1 MEIEQAILDLMRRK
15 DYVPLR
21 VDELYKAIGG
31 SGKVFSRLKKMLPRM
46 VRDGKIAQVKRDR
59 YCLPSDANLLS
70 GKIIFRSGGSAKLL
84 PDVPADGS
92 EPHAPVHIRAEDT
105 GVALPG
111 DRVVVRIEKKRRKG
125 GFREAYAADDNFEF
139 GAVVKILERA
149 FTTTT
154 GTLHCSRYAWMVT
167 PDDPKIGMEILVQD
181 PARSPLFPQ
190 PKDGEKVI
198 VRLNEWTRRNENPTG
213 EIEKV
218 LGVSHTPLAEYRA
231 ILYRY
236 NLSPK
241 FPDAVCKEV
250 ADVPE
255 KPNPREMKGRKDIR
269 NVFTITIDPDDA
281 KDFDDAL
288 SIEFLSG
295 GKRRVGI
302 HIADVSHYV
311 RPGTALDAE
320 ARARGNSTYLV
331 GTVIPMLPHALSSG
345 LCSLIENEARLTKS
359 VFVTFSEQNE
369 VVATE
374 FANTVIASRKRLTYG
389 QALALMREDDNATLR
404 AIPPVPEHQSGH
416 PGRALAD
423 LNDAELNELR
433 GNVRALAAIAKD
445 LRAGR
450 MKAGALDL
458 EMPEVKIYVDADG
471 YADRIVQTEHDES
484 HQLVEEFMLLANET
498 VAREFSWAKLPYISR
513 VHDAPEPEKL
523 SDLREE
529 LLDSGIK
536 VGDLTKRTE
545 VIRLLKILNERE
557 DSYPLRIRFLRSLKQ
572 ACYRPKADGH
582 YGLAKTYYAHFTSP
596 IRRYADLTVHR
607 VFDFYLQRNRLP
619 SAPGKKL
626 PAISLSELTGISEH
640 ISETER
646 SSMEAERE
654 STKIKL
660 LEFFEREEQRPKKN
674 VFEAV
679 ITDIRSR
686 GLFVEL
692 KVSQAFGLVP
702 LSSMTDDFYQ
712 LTGDGT
718 AIIGRRSRR
727 IFKLGQTV
735 SVEIARVDRFRR
747 MMDFRLVPDDERRVP
762 AKKSANSLPRFRVEP
777 SHGGKRKSAKK
788 RKASI

>member
-1 MEIEQAILDLMRRK
+1 MEIEDKILELMQRK

-31 SGKVFSRLKKMLPRM
+31 SGKVFSRLKKILPRM

-59 YCLPSDANLLS
+59 YCLPSDANLIS
-70 GKIIFRSGGSAKLL
+70 GRIHFRFGGSAKLI
-84 PDVPADGS
+84 PDTPADGS
-92 EPHAPVHIRAEDT
+92 EPHPPVHIRAEDT

-111 DRVVVRIEKKRRKG
+111 DHVVVRIEKKRRKG
-125 GFREAYAADDNFEF
+125 GFRESYAADDNFEF

-154 GTLHCSRYAWMVT
+154 GTLHCTRYAWMVT

-198 VRLNEWTRRNENPTG
+198 VRLNEWKRRNENPTG

-241 FPDAVCKEV
+241 FPEPVNRELSGLAETLSPK
-250 ADVPE
+250 
-255 KPNPREMKGRKDIR
+255 EMKGRKDIR
-269 NVFTITIDPDDA
+269 DIFTITIDPDDA

-288 SIEFLSG
+288 SLEFLDG

-345 LCSLIENEARLTKS
+345 LCSLVENENRLTKS
-359 VFVTFSEQNE
+359 VFITFSASNE
-369 VVATE
+369 ILSAE

-389 QALALMREDDNATLR
+389 QAMALMREDANAAIR
-404 AIPPVPEHQSGH
+404 AIPPVPVHQSGH

-423 LNDAELNELR
+423 LSDAELDELR
-433 GNVRALAAIAKD
+433 THVRALDQIAQH

-450 MKAGALDL
+450 MQAGALDL
-458 EMPEVKIYVDADG
+458 DMPEVKIYVDADG
-471 YADRIVQTEHDES
+471 YADRIAQTFHDES

-513 VHDAPEPEKL
+513 VHDQPEPEKL

-529 LLDSGIK
+529 LLDAGIK
-536 VGDLTKRTE
+536 VGDLTKRSE
-545 VIRLLKILNERE
+545 VVRLLKVLNTRE
-557 DSYPLRIRFLRSLKQ
+557 DAYPLRIRFLRSLKQ
-572 ACYRPKADGH
+572 ACYRAKADGH

-607 VFDFYLQRNRLP
+607 IFDFYLQRNRLP
-619 SAPGKKL
+619 TASAKKL
-626 PAISLSELTGISEH
+626 AALSVSELTATADH
-640 ISETER
+640 ISDTER

-660 LEFFEREEQRPKKN
+660 LEFFEREAERKKKN

-702 LSSMTDDFYQ
+702 LSSLTDDFYH
-712 LTGDGT
+712 LVGDGT
-718 AIIGRRSRR
+718 AVIGRRTKRV
-727 IFKLGQTV
+727 FKLGQTV
-735 SVEIARVDRFRR
+735 SVEVARVDRFRR
-747 MMDFRLVPDDERRVP
+747 MMDFRMVVDIE
-762 AKKSANSLPRFRVEP
+762 KKGGKTKAPRFRV
-777 SHGGKRKSAKK
+777 GRRG
-788 RKASI
+788 

>member
-1 MEIEQAILDLMRRK
+1 MEIEDKILELMQRK

-31 SGKVFSRLKKMLPRM
+31 SGKIFSRLKKLLPRM

-59 YCLPSDANLLS
+59 YCLPSDANLIS
-70 GKIIFRSGGSAKLL
+70 GRIHFRFGGSAKLI
-84 PDVPADGS
+84 PDTPADGS
-92 EPHAPVHIRAEDT
+92 EPHPPVHIRAEDT

-111 DRVVVRIEKKRRKG
+111 DHVVVRIEKKRRKG
-125 GFREAYAADDNFEF
+125 GFRESYAADDNFEF

-154 GTLHCSRYAWMVT
+154 GTLHCTRYAWMVT

-198 VRLNEWTRRNENPTG
+198 VRLNEWKRRNENPTG

-241 FPDAVCKEV
+241 FPEAVNRELSGLAETLSPK
-250 ADVPE
+250 
-255 KPNPREMKGRKDIR
+255 EMKGRKDIR
-269 NVFTITIDPDDA
+269 DIFTITIDPDDA

-288 SIEFLSG
+288 SLEFLDG
-295 GKRRVGI
+295 GKCRVGI

-345 LCSLIENEARLTKS
+345 LCSLVENENRLTKS
-359 VFVTFSEQNE
+359 VFVTFSASNE
-369 VVATE
+369 VLSAE
-374 FANTVIASRKRLTYG
+374 YANTVIASRKRLTYG
-389 QALALMREDDNATLR
+389 QAMALMREDDNAAIR
-404 AIPPVPEHQSGH
+404 AIPPVPAHQSGH

-423 LNDAELNELR
+423 LSDTELDELR
-433 GNVRALAAIAKD
+433 THVRALDRIAQH

-450 MKAGALDL
+450 MQAGALDL
-458 EMPEVKIYVDADG
+458 DMPEVKIYVDADG
-471 YADRIVQTEHDES
+471 YADRIAQASHDES

-513 VHDAPEPEKL
+513 VHDQPEPEKL

-529 LLDSGIK
+529 LLDAGIK
-536 VGDLTKRTE
+536 VGDLTKRSE
-545 VIRLLKILNERE
+545 VVRLLKVLNTRE
-557 DSYPLRIRFLRSLKQ
+557 DAYPLRIRFLRSLKQ
-572 ACYRPKADGH
+572 ACYRAKADGH

-607 VFDFYLQRNRLP
+607 IFDFYLQRNRLP
-619 SAPGKKL
+619 TAPAKKL
-626 PAISLSELTGISEH
+626 AALSVSELTATADH
-640 ISETER
+640 ISDTER

-660 LEFFEREEQRPKKN
+660 LEFFEREAERKKKN

-692 KVSQAFGLVP
+692 KISQAFGLVP
-702 LSSMTDDFYQ
+702 LSSLTDDFYH
-712 LTGDGT
+712 LVSDGT
-718 AIIGRRSRR
+718 AVIGRRTKRM
-727 IFKLGQTV
+727 FKLGQTV

-747 MMDFRLVPDDERRVP
+747 MMDFRMVVDTE
-762 AKKSANSLPRFRVEP
+762 KKGGNSKAPRFRVA
-777 SHGGKRKSAKK
+777 KRG
-788 RKASI
+788 

>member
-1 MEIEQAILDLMRRK
+1 MEIEDKILELMQRK

-31 SGKVFSRLKKMLPRM
+31 SGKIFSRLKKLLPRM

-59 YCLPSDANLLS
+59 YCLPSDANLIS
-70 GKIIFRSGGSAKLL
+70 GRIHFRFGGSAKLI
-84 PDVPADGS
+84 PDTPADGS
-92 EPHAPVHIRAEDT
+92 EPHPPVHIRAEDT

-111 DRVVVRIEKKRRKG
+111 DHVVVRIEKKRRKG
-125 GFREAYAADDNFEF
+125 GFRESYAADDNFEF

-154 GTLHCSRYAWMVT
+154 GTLHCTRYAWMVT

-198 VRLNEWTRRNENPTG
+198 VRLNEWKRRNENPTG

-241 FPDAVCKEV
+241 FPEAVNRELSGLAETLSPK
-250 ADVPE
+250 
-255 KPNPREMKGRKDIR
+255 EMKGRKDIR
-269 NVFTITIDPDDA
+269 DIFTITIDPDDA

-288 SIEFLSG
+288 SLEFLDG
-295 GKRRVGI
+295 GKCRVGI

-345 LCSLIENEARLTKS
+345 LCSLVENENRLTKS
-359 VFVTFSEQNE
+359 VFVTFSASNE
-369 VVATE
+369 VLSAE
-374 FANTVIASRKRLTYG
+374 YANTVIASRKRLTYG
-389 QALALMREDDNATLR
+389 QAMALMREDDNAAIR
-404 AIPPVPEHQSGH
+404 AIPPVPAHQSGH

-423 LNDAELNELR
+423 LSDTELDELR
-433 GNVRALAAIAKD
+433 THVRALDRIAQH

-450 MKAGALDL
+450 MQAGALDL
-458 EMPEVKIYVDADG
+458 DMPEVKIYVDADG
-471 YADRIVQTEHDES
+471 YADRIAQTFHDES

-513 VHDAPEPEKL
+513 VHDQPEPEKL

-529 LLDSGIK
+529 LLDAGIK
-536 VGDLTKRTE
+536 VGDLTKRSE
-545 VIRLLKILNERE
+545 VVRLLKVLNTRE
-557 DSYPLRIRFLRSLKQ
+557 DAYPLRIRFLRSLKQ
-572 ACYRPKADGH
+572 ACYRAKADGH

-607 VFDFYLQRNRLP
+607 IFDFYLQRNRLP
-619 SAPGKKL
+619 TAPAKKL
-626 PAISLSELTGISEH
+626 AALSVSELTATADH
-640 ISETER
+640 ISDTER

-660 LEFFEREEQRPKKN
+660 LEFFEREAERKKKN

-692 KVSQAFGLVP
+692 KISQAFGLVP
-702 LSSMTDDFYQ
+702 LSSLTDDFYH
-712 LTGDGT
+712 LVSDGT
-718 AIIGRRSRR
+718 AVIGRRTKRM
-727 IFKLGQTV
+727 FKLGQTV

-747 MMDFRLVPDDERRVP
+747 MMDFRMVVDTE
-762 AKKSANSLPRFRVEP
+762 KKGGNSKAPRFRV
-777 SHGGKRKSAKK
+777 SRRG
-788 RKASI
+788 

>member
-1 MEIEQAILDLMRRK
+1 MEIEDKILELMQRK

-31 SGKVFSRLKKMLPRM
+31 SGKVFSRLKKLLPRM

-59 YCLPSDANLLS
+59 YCLPSDANLIS
-70 GKIIFRSGGSAKLL
+70 GRIHFRFGGSAKLI
-84 PDVPADGS
+84 PDTPADGS
-92 EPHAPVHIRAEDT
+92 EPHPPVHIRAEDT

-111 DRVVVRIEKKRRKG
+111 DHVVVRIEKKRRKG
-125 GFREAYAADDNFEF
+125 GFRESYAADDNFEF

-154 GTLHCSRYAWMVT
+154 GTLHCTRYAWMVT

-198 VRLNEWTRRNENPTG
+198 VRLNEWKRRNENPTG

-241 FPDAVCKEV
+241 FPEAVNRELSGLAETLSPK
-250 ADVPE
+250 
-255 KPNPREMKGRKDIR
+255 EMKGRKDIR
-269 NVFTITIDPDDA
+269 DIFTITIDPDDA

-288 SIEFLSG
+288 SLEFLDG
-295 GKRRVGI
+295 GKCRVGI

-345 LCSLIENEARLTKS
+345 LCSLVENENRLTKS
-359 VFVTFSEQNE
+359 VFVTFSAANE
-369 VVATE
+369 ILSAE
-374 FANTVIASRKRLTYG
+374 YANTVIASRKRLTYG
-389 QALALMREDDNATLR
+389 QAMALMREDDNAAIR
-404 AIPPVPEHQSGH
+404 AIPPVPAHQSGH

-423 LNDAELNELR
+423 LSDTELDELR
-433 GNVRALAAIAKD
+433 THVRALDRIAQH

-450 MKAGALDL
+450 MQAGALDL
-458 EMPEVKIYVDADG
+458 DMPEVKIYVDADG
-471 YADRIVQTEHDES
+471 YADRIAQTFHDES

-513 VHDAPEPEKL
+513 VHDQPEPEKL

-529 LLDSGIK
+529 LLDAGIK
-536 VGDLTKRTE
+536 VGDLTKRSE
-545 VIRLLKILNERE
+545 VVRLLKVLNTRE
-557 DSYPLRIRFLRSLKQ
+557 DAYPLRIRFLRSLKQ
-572 ACYRPKADGH
+572 ACYRAKADGH

-607 VFDFYLQRNRLP
+607 IFDFYLQRNRLP
-619 SAPGKKL
+619 TAPAKKL
-626 PAISLSELTGISEH
+626 AALSVSELTATADH
-640 ISETER
+640 ISDTER

-660 LEFFEREEQRPKKN
+660 LEFFEREAERKKKN

-692 KVSQAFGLVP
+692 KISQAFGLVP
-702 LSSMTDDFYQ
+702 LSSLTDDFYH
-712 LTGDGT
+712 LVSDGT
-718 AIIGRRSRR
+718 AVIGRRTKRM
-727 IFKLGQTV
+727 FKLGQTV

-747 MMDFRLVPDDERRVP
+747 MMDFRMVVDTE
-762 AKKSANSLPRFRVEP
+762 KKGGNSKAPRFRV
-777 SHGGKRKSAKK
+777 SRRG
-788 RKASI
+788 

>member
-1 MEIEQAILDLMRRK
+1 MEIEDKILELMQRK

-31 SGKVFSRLKKMLPRM
+31 SGKVFSRLKKLLPRM

-59 YCLPSDANLLS
+59 YCLPSDANLIS
-70 GKIIFRSGGSAKLL
+70 GRIHFRFGGSAKLI
-84 PDVPADGS
+84 PDTPADGS
-92 EPHAPVHIRAEDT
+92 EPHPPVHIRAEDT

-111 DRVVVRIEKKRRKG
+111 DHVVVRIEKKRRKG
-125 GFREAYAADDNFEF
+125 GFRESYAADDNFEF
-139 GAVVKILERA
+139 GTVVKILERA

-154 GTLHCSRYAWMVT
+154 GTLHCTRYAWMVT

-198 VRLNEWTRRNENPTG
+198 VRLNEWKRRNENPTG

-241 FPDAVCKEV
+241 FPEAVNRELSGLAETLSPK
-250 ADVPE
+250 
-255 KPNPREMKGRKDIR
+255 EMKGRKDIR
-269 NVFTITIDPDDA
+269 DIFTITIDPDDA

-288 SIEFLSG
+288 SLEFLDG
-295 GKRRVGI
+295 GKCRVGI

-345 LCSLIENEARLTKS
+345 LCSLVENENRLTKS
-359 VFVTFSEQNE
+359 VFVTFSAANE
-369 VVATE
+369 ILSAE
-374 FANTVIASRKRLTYG
+374 YANTVIASRKRLTYG
-389 QALALMREDDNATLR
+389 QAMALMREDDNAAIR
-404 AIPPVPEHQSGH
+404 AIPPVPAHQSGH

-423 LNDAELNELR
+423 LSDTELDELR
-433 GNVRALAAIAKD
+433 THVRALDRIAQH

-450 MKAGALDL
+450 MQAGALDL
-458 EMPEVKIYVDADG
+458 DMPEVKIYVDSDG
-471 YADRIVQTEHDES
+471 YADRIAQTFHDES

-513 VHDAPEPEKL
+513 VHDQPEPEKL

-529 LLDSGIK
+529 LLDAGIK
-536 VGDLTKRTE
+536 VGDLTKRSE
-545 VIRLLKILNERE
+545 VVRLLKVLNTRE
-557 DSYPLRIRFLRSLKQ
+557 DAYPLRIRFLRSLKQ
-572 ACYRPKADGH
+572 ACYRAKADGH

-619 SAPGKKL
+619 TAPAKKL
-626 PAISLSELTGISEH
+626 AALSVSELTATADH
-640 ISETER
+640 ISDTER

-660 LEFFEREEQRPKKN
+660 LEFFEREAERKKKN

-692 KVSQAFGLVP
+692 KISQAFGLVP
-702 LSSMTDDFYQ
+702 LSSLTDDFYH
-712 LTGDGT
+712 LVSDGT
-718 AIIGRRSRR
+718 AVIGRRTKRM
-727 IFKLGQTV
+727 FKLGQTV

-747 MMDFRLVPDDERRVP
+747 MMDFRMVVDTE
-762 AKKSANSLPRFRVEP
+762 KKGGNSKAPRFRV
-777 SHGGKRKSAKK
+777 SRRG
-788 RKASI
+788 

>member
-1 MEIEQAILDLMRRK
+1 MEIENEILELMQRK

-21 VDELYKAIGG
+21 LDELYKAIGG
-31 SGKVFSRLKKMLPRM
+31 SGKVFSRLKKILPRM

-59 YCLPSDANLLS
+59 YCLPSDANLIS
-70 GKIIFRSGGSAKLL
+70 GRIHFRFGGSAKLI
-84 PDVPADGS
+84 PDTPADGS
-92 EPHAPVHIRAEDT
+92 EPHPPVHIRAEDT

-111 DRVVVRIEKKRRKG
+111 DHVVVRIEKKRRKG
-125 GFREAYAADDNFEF
+125 GFRESYAADDNFEF
-139 GAVVKILERA
+139 GTVVKILERA

-154 GTLHCSRYAWMVT
+154 GTLHCTRYAWMVT

-198 VRLNEWTRRNENPTG
+198 VRLNEWKRRNENPTG

-241 FPDAVCKEV
+241 FPEPVNRELSGLAETLSPK
-250 ADVPE
+250 
-255 KPNPREMKGRKDIR
+255 EMKGRKDIR
-269 NVFTITIDPDDA
+269 DIFTITIDPDDA

-288 SIEFLSG
+288 SLEFLDG

-345 LCSLIENEARLTKS
+345 LCSLVENENRLTKS
-359 VFVTFSEQNE
+359 VFITFSAANE
-369 VVATE
+369 VLSAE

-389 QALALMREDDNATLR
+389 QAMALMREDDNAAIR
-404 AIPPVPEHQSGH
+404 AIPPVPAHQSGH

-423 LNDAELNELR
+423 LSDTELDELR
-433 GNVRALAAIAKD
+433 THVRALDQIAQH

-450 MKAGALDL
+450 MQAGALDL
-458 EMPEVKIYVDADG
+458 DMPEVKIYVDADG
-471 YADRIVQTEHDES
+471 YADRIAQTFHDES

-513 VHDAPEPEKL
+513 VHDQPEPEKL

-529 LLDSGIK
+529 LLDAGIK
-536 VGDLTKRTE
+536 VGDLTKRSE
-545 VIRLLKILNERE
+545 VVRLLKVLNTRE
-557 DSYPLRIRFLRSLKQ
+557 DAYPLRIRFLRSLKQ
-572 ACYRPKADGH
+572 ACYRAKADGH

-607 VFDFYLQRNRLP
+607 IFDFYLQRNRLP
-619 SAPGKKL
+619 TAPAKKL
-626 PAISLSELTGISEH
+626 AALSVSELTATADH
-640 ISETER
+640 ISDTER

-660 LEFFEREEQRPKKN
+660 LEFFEREAERKKKN

-692 KVSQAFGLVP
+692 KISQAFGLVP
-702 LSSMTDDFYQ
+702 LSSLTDDFYH
-712 LTGDGT
+712 LVGDGT
-718 AIIGRRSRR
+718 AVIGRRTKRV
-727 IFKLGQTV
+727 FKLGQTV
-735 SVEIARVDRFRR
+735 SVEVARVDRFRR
-747 MMDFRLVPDDERRVP
+747 MMDFRMVVDIEKKGGK
-762 AKKSANSLPRFRVEP
+762 AKAPRFRV
-777 SHGGKRKSAKK
+777 GRRG
-788 RKASI
+788 

>member
-1 MEIEQAILDLMRRK
+1 MEIENEILELMQRK

-21 VDELYKAIGG
+21 LDELYKAIGG
-31 SGKVFSRLKKMLPRM
+31 SGKVFSRLKKILPRM

-59 YCLPSDANLLS
+59 YCLPSDANLIS
-70 GKIIFRSGGSAKLL
+70 GRIHFRFGGSAKLI
-84 PDVPADGS
+84 PDTPADGS
-92 EPHAPVHIRAEDT
+92 EPHLPVHIRAEDT

-111 DRVVVRIEKKRRKG
+111 DHVVVRIEKKRRKG
-125 GFREAYAADDNFEF
+125 GFRESYAADDNFEF
-139 GAVVKILERA
+139 GVVVKILERA

-154 GTLHCSRYAWMVT
+154 GTLHCTRYAWMVT

-198 VRLNEWTRRNENPTG
+198 VRLNEWKRRNENPTG

-241 FPDAVCKEV
+241 FPESVNRELSGLAETLSPK
-250 ADVPE
+250 
-255 KPNPREMKGRKDIR
+255 EMKGRKDIR
-269 NVFTITIDPDDA
+269 DIFTITIDPDDA

-288 SIEFLSG
+288 SLEFLDG

-345 LCSLIENEARLTKS
+345 LCSLVENENRLTKS
-359 VFVTFSEQNE
+359 VFITFSASNE
-369 VVATE
+369 VLSAE

-389 QALALMREDDNATLR
+389 QAMALMREDDNAAIR
-404 AIPPVPEHQSGH
+404 AIPPVPAHQSGH

-423 LNDAELNELR
+423 LSDTELDELR
-433 GNVRALAAIAKD
+433 THVRALDQIAQH

-450 MKAGALDL
+450 MQAGALDL
-458 EMPEVKIYVDADG
+458 DMPEVKIYVDADG
-471 YADRIVQTEHDES
+471 YADRIAQTFHDES

-513 VHDAPEPEKL
+513 VHDQPEPEKL

-529 LLDSGIK
+529 LLDAGIK
-536 VGDLTKRTE
+536 VGDLTKRSE
-545 VIRLLKILNERE
+545 VVRLLKVLNTRE
-557 DSYPLRIRFLRSLKQ
+557 DAYPLRIRFLRSLKQ
-572 ACYRPKADGH
+572 ACYRAKADGH

-607 VFDFYLQRNRLP
+607 IFDFYLQRNRLP
-619 SAPGKKL
+619 TAPAKKL
-626 PAISLSELTGISEH
+626 AALSVSELTAMADH
-640 ISETER
+640 ISDTER

-660 LEFFEREEQRPKKN
+660 LEFFEREAERKKKN
-674 VFEAV
+674 VFEAI

-702 LSSMTDDFYQ
+702 LSSLTDDFYH
-712 LTGDGT
+712 LVGDGT
-718 AIIGRRSRR
+718 AVIGRRTKRM
-727 IFKLGQTV
+727 FKLGQTV
-735 SVEIARVDRFRR
+735 SVEVARVDRFRR
-747 MMDFRLVPDDERRVP
+747 MMDFRMVVDAD
-762 AKKSANSLPRFRVEP
+762 KKSDKAKTPRFRV
-777 SHGGKRKSAKK
+777 GR
-788 RKASI
+788 R

>member
-59 YCLPSDANLLS
+59 YCLPSDANLVS
-70 GKIIFRSGGSAKLL
+70 GKIVFRSGGSAKLL

-389 QALALMREDDNATLR
+389 QALALMREDDNAALR
-404 AIPPVPEHQSGH
+404 AIPPLPEHQSGH
-416 PGRALAD
+416 PGRAFSD
-423 LNDAELNELR
+423 LNDAELDELR
-433 GNVRALAAIAKD
+433 GNVRALAAIAKN
-445 LRAGR
+445 LRAER

-619 SAPGKKL
+619 SAPVKKL
-626 PAISLSELTGISEH
+626 SALSLSELTGVSEH

-692 KVSQAFGLVP
+692 KVSQAFGLVS

-727 IFKLGQTV
+727 VFKLGQTV

-762 AKKSANSLPRFRVEP
+762 AKKSANALPRFRVEP
-777 SHGGKRKSAKK
+777 SRGGKRKSAKK
-788 RKASI
+788 RRAPI

>member
-1 MEIEQAILDLMRRK
+1 MEIEDKILELMQRK

-31 SGKVFSRLKKMLPRM
+31 SGKVFSRLKKLLPRM

-59 YCLPSDANLLS
+59 YCLPSDANLIS
-70 GKIIFRSGGSAKLL
+70 GRIHFRFGGSAKLI
-84 PDVPADGS
+84 PDTPADGS
-92 EPHAPVHIRAEDT
+92 EPHPPVHIRAEDT

-111 DRVVVRIEKKRRKG
+111 DHVVVRIEKKRRKG
-125 GFREAYAADDNFEF
+125 GFRESYAADDNFEF
-139 GAVVKILERA
+139 GTVVKILERA

-154 GTLHCSRYAWMVT
+154 GTLHCTRYAWMVT

-198 VRLNEWTRRNENPTG
+198 VRLNEWKRRNENPTG

-241 FPDAVCKEV
+241 FPEAVNRELSGLAETLSPK
-250 ADVPE
+250 
-255 KPNPREMKGRKDIR
+255 EMKGRKDIR
-269 NVFTITIDPDDA
+269 DIFTITIDPDDA

-288 SIEFLSG
+288 SLEFLDG
-295 GKRRVGI
+295 GKCRVGI

-345 LCSLIENEARLTKS
+345 LCSLVENENRLTKS
-359 VFVTFSEQNE
+359 VFVTFSAANE
-369 VVATE
+369 ILSAE
-374 FANTVIASRKRLTYG
+374 YANTVIASRKRLTYG
-389 QALALMREDDNATLR
+389 QAMALMREDDNAAIR
-404 AIPPVPEHQSGH
+404 AIPPVPAHQSGH

-423 LNDAELNELR
+423 LSDTELDELR
-433 GNVRALAAIAKD
+433 THVRALDRIAQH

-450 MKAGALDL
+450 MQAGALDL
-458 EMPEVKIYVDADG
+458 DMPEVKIYVDADG
-471 YADRIVQTEHDES
+471 YADRIAQTFHDES

-513 VHDAPEPEKL
+513 VHDQPEPEKL

-529 LLDSGIK
+529 LLDAGIK
-536 VGDLTKRTE
+536 VGDLTKRSE
-545 VIRLLKILNERE
+545 VVRLLKVLNTRE
-557 DSYPLRIRFLRSLKQ
+557 DAYPLRIRFLRSLKQ
-572 ACYRPKADGH
+572 ACYRAKADGH

-607 VFDFYLQRNRLP
+607 IFDFYLQRNRLP
-619 SAPGKKL
+619 TAPTKKL
-626 PAISLSELTGISEH
+626 VSLSVSELTATADH
-640 ISETER
+640 ISDTER

-660 LEFFEREEQRPKKN
+660 LEFFEREAARKKKN

-692 KVSQAFGLVP
+692 KISQAFGLVP
-702 LSSMTDDFYQ
+702 LSSLTDDFYH
-712 LTGDGT
+712 LVSDGT
-718 AIIGRRSRR
+718 AVIGRRTKRM
-727 IFKLGQTV
+727 FKLGQTV

-747 MMDFRLVPDDERRVP
+747 MMDFRMVVDTE
-762 AKKSANSLPRFRVEP
+762 KKGGNSKAPRFRV
-777 SHGGKRKSAKK
+777 SRRG
-788 RKASI
+788 

>member
-1 MEIEQAILDLMRRK
+1 MEIENEILELMQRK

-21 VDELYKAIGG
+21 LDELYKAIGG
-31 SGKVFSRLKKMLPRM
+31 SGKVFSRLKKILPRM

-59 YCLPSDANLLS
+59 YCLPSDANLIS
-70 GKIIFRSGGSAKLL
+70 GRIHFRFGGSAKLI
-84 PDVPADGS
+84 PDTPADGS
-92 EPHAPVHIRAEDT
+92 EPHPPVHIRAEDT

-111 DRVVVRIEKKRRKG
+111 DHVVVRIEKKRRKG
-125 GFREAYAADDNFEF
+125 GFRESYAADDNFEF

-154 GTLHCSRYAWMVT
+154 GTLHCTRYAWMVT

-198 VRLNEWTRRNENPTG
+198 VRLNEWKRRNENPTG

-241 FPDAVCKEV
+241 FPEPVNRELSGLAETLSPK
-250 ADVPE
+250 
-255 KPNPREMKGRKDIR
+255 EMKGRKDIR
-269 NVFTITIDPDDA
+269 DIFTITIDPDDA

-288 SIEFLSG
+288 SLEFLDG

-345 LCSLIENEARLTKS
+345 LCSLVENENRLTKS
-359 VFVTFSEQNE
+359 VFITFSASNE
-369 VVATE
+369 ILSAE

-389 QALALMREDDNATLR
+389 QAMALMREDANAAIR
-404 AIPPVPEHQSGH
+404 AIPPVPAHQSGH

-423 LNDAELNELR
+423 LSDAELDELR
-433 GNVRALAAIAKD
+433 THVRALDQIAQH

-450 MKAGALDL
+450 MQAGALDL
-458 EMPEVKIYVDADG
+458 DMPEVKIYVDADG
-471 YADRIVQTEHDES
+471 YADRIAQTFHDES

-513 VHDAPEPEKL
+513 VHDQPEPEKL

-529 LLDSGIK
+529 LLDAGIK
-536 VGDLTKRTE
+536 VGDLTKRSE
-545 VIRLLKILNERE
+545 VVRLLKVLNTRE
-557 DSYPLRIRFLRSLKQ
+557 DAYPLRIRFLRSLKQ
-572 ACYRPKADGH
+572 ACYRAKADGH

-607 VFDFYLQRNRLP
+607 IFDFYLQRNRLP
-619 SAPGKKL
+619 TASAKKL
-626 PAISLSELTGISEH
+626 AALSVSELTATADH
-640 ISETER
+640 ISDTER

-660 LEFFEREEQRPKKN
+660 LEFFEREAERKKKN

-702 LSSMTDDFYQ
+702 LSSLTDDFYH
-712 LTGDGT
+712 LVGDGT
-718 AIIGRRSRR
+718 AVIGRRTKRV
-727 IFKLGQTV
+727 FKLGQTV
-735 SVEIARVDRFRR
+735 SVEVARVDRFRR
-747 MMDFRLVPDDERRVP
+747 MMDFRMVVDIE
-762 AKKSANSLPRFRVEP
+762 KKGGKTKAPRFRV
-777 SHGGKRKSAKK
+777 GRRG
-788 RKASI
+788 

>member
-1 MEIEQAILDLMRRK
+1 MEIEQEILELMRRK

-31 SGKVFSRLKKMLPRM
+31 SGKVFSRLKKILPRL
-46 VRDGKIAQVKRDR
+46 VRAGKIAQVKRDR
-59 YCLPSDANLLS
+59 YCLPSDANLIS
-70 GKIIFRSGGSAKLL
+70 GKIVFRSGGSAKLL
-84 PDVPADGS
+84 PDLPADGS
-92 EPHAPVHIRAEDT
+92 EPHPPVHIRAEDT

-111 DRVVVRIEKKRRKG
+111 DHVVVRIEKKRRKG

-139 GAVVKILERA
+139 GSVVKILERA

-154 GTLHCSRYAWMVT
+154 GTLHCTRYAWMVT

-250 ADVPE
+250 ASVPE
-255 KPNPREMKGRKDIR
+255 KVGAREMKGRKDIR
-269 NVFTITIDPDDA
+269 NIFTITIDPDDA

-288 SIEFLSG
+288 SIEFLDG

-311 RPGTALDAE
+311 KPGTALDAE

-345 LCSLIENEARLTKS
+345 LCSLIENEPRLTKS
-359 VFVTFSEQNE
+359 VFVTFSEKNE
-369 VVATE
+369 VIATE

-389 QALALMREDDNATLR
+389 QALALMRESENAALR
-404 AIPPVPEHQSGH
+404 ALPPVPEHQSGH

-423 LNDAELNELR
+423 LNDAELDALR
-433 GNVRALAAIAKD
+433 EGVGALAAIAKD

-450 MKAGALDL
+450 MKQGALDL
-458 EMPEVKIYVDADG
+458 DMPEVKIYVDADG
-471 YADRIVQTEHDES
+471 YADRIVQSEHDES

-498 VAREFSWAKLPYISR
+498 VAREFTWAKLPYISR
-513 VHDAPEPEKL
+513 VHDEPEPEKL
-523 SDLREE
+523 ADLREE

-536 VGDLTKRTE
+536 VGDLTKRSE

-607 VFDFYLQRNRLP
+607 VFDFYLQRNRAA
-619 SAPGKKL
+619 SALSKKL
-626 PAISLSELTGISEH
+626 PAISIAELTGVAEH

-674 VFEAV
+674 VFEAI

-692 KVSQAFGLVP
+692 KISQAFGLIP

-712 LTGDGT
+712 IAGDGSSV
-718 AIIGRRSRR
+718 IGRRSRK
-727 IFKLGQTV
+727 ILKLGQTV

-747 MMDFRLVPDDERRVP
+747 MMDFRLVPDDPRSLP
-762 AKKSANSLPRFRVEP
+762 GKKGSKLPRFRVEP
-777 SHGGKRKSAKK
+777 EHVKKPSRRRKR
-788 RKASI
+788 

>member
-1 MEIEQAILDLMRRK
+1 MEIEDKILELMQRK

-21 VDELYKAIGG
+21 LDELYKAIGG
-31 SGKVFSRLKKMLPRM
+31 TGKVFSRLKKILPRM

-59 YCLPSDANLLS
+59 YCLPGDANLVS
-70 GKIIFRSGGSAKLL
+70 GKIVFRFGGSAKLM

-92 EPHAPVHIRAEDT
+92 EPHPPVHIRAEDT

-111 DRVVVRIEKKRRKG
+111 DHVVVRIEKKRRKG

-139 GAVVKILERA
+139 GSVVKILERA

-154 GTLHCSRYAWMVT
+154 GTLHCTRYAWMVT

-198 VRLNEWTRRNENPTG
+198 VRLNEWKRRNENPTG

-241 FPDAVCKEV
+241 FPEAVNRELSDITESV
-250 ADVPE
+250 S
-255 KPNPREMKGRKDIR
+255 PREMKGRKDIR
-269 NVFTITIDPDDA
+269 NIFTITIDPDDA

-288 SIEFLSG
+288 SLEFLDG

-345 LCSLIENEARLTKS
+345 LCSLVENENRLTKS
-359 VFVTFSEQNE
+359 VFVTFSETNE
-369 VVATE
+369 VLATE

-389 QALALMREDDNATLR
+389 QALAFLREDDNALIR
-404 AIPPVPEHQSGH
+404 AIPPLPAHQSGH
-416 PGRALAD
+416 PGRALSD
-423 LNDAELNELR
+423 LSDTELNDLR
-433 GNVRALAAIAKD
+433 THIRALGQIART
-445 LRAGR
+445 LREGR
-450 MKAGALDL
+450 MNAGALDL
-458 EMPEVKIYVDADG
+458 DMPEVKIYVDADG
-471 YADRIVQTEHDES
+471 YADRIAQTFHDES

-513 VHDAPEPEKL
+513 VHDQPEPEKL

-536 VGDLTKRTE
+536 VGDLTKRGE
-545 VIRLLKILNERE
+545 VIRLLKILNSR
-557 DSYPLRIRFLRSLKQ
+557 DDAYPLRIRFLRSLKQ

-607 VFDFYLQRNRLP
+607 VLDFYLQRNRLP
-619 SAPGKKL
+619 TAPSKKL
-626 PAISLSELTGISEH
+626 SALSVSDLTACAEH

-660 LEFFEREEQRPKKN
+660 LEFFEREEQRSKKN
-674 VFEAV
+674 VFEAI

-692 KVSQAFGLVP
+692 KISQAFGLIP

-712 LTGDGT
+712 ISGDGT
-718 AIIGRRSRR
+718 SVVGRRTRR
-727 IFKLGQTV
+727 TLKLGQTV
-735 SVEIARVDRFRR
+735 CVEIARVDRFRR
-747 MMDFRLVPDDERRVP
+747 MMDFRLVADVDRNAGGGN
-762 AKKSANSLPRFRVEP
+762 AKSPRFRVETGKSKNP
-777 SHGGKRKSAKK
+777 SRRRRRS
-788 RKASI
+788 

>member
-1 MEIEQAILDLMRRK
+1 MEIENEILELMQRK

-21 VDELYKAIGG
+21 LDELYKAIGG
-31 SGKVFSRLKKMLPRM
+31 SGKVFSRLKKILPRM

-59 YCLPSDANLLS
+59 YCLPSDANLIS
-70 GKIIFRSGGSAKLL
+70 GRIHFRFGGSAKLI
-84 PDVPADGS
+84 PDTPADGS
-92 EPHAPVHIRAEDT
+92 EPHPPVHIRAEDT

-111 DRVVVRIEKKRRKG
+111 DHVVVRIEKKRRKG
-125 GFREAYAADDNFEF
+125 GFRESYAADDNFEF

-154 GTLHCSRYAWMVT
+154 GTLHCTRYAWMVT

-198 VRLNEWTRRNENPTG
+198 VRLNEWKRRNENPTG

-241 FPDAVCKEV
+241 FPEPVNRELSGLAEALSPK
-250 ADVPE
+250 
-255 KPNPREMKGRKDIR
+255 EMKGRKDIR
-269 NVFTITIDPDDA
+269 DIFTITIDPDDA

-288 SIEFLSG
+288 SLEFLDG

-345 LCSLIENEARLTKS
+345 LCSLVENENRLTKS
-359 VFVTFSEQNE
+359 VFITFSASNE
-369 VVATE
+369 VLSAE

-389 QALALMREDDNATLR
+389 QAMALMREDDNAAIR
-404 AIPPVPEHQSGH
+404 AIPPVPAHQSGH

-423 LNDAELNELR
+423 LSDTELDELR
-433 GNVRALAAIAKD
+433 NHVRALDQIAQH

-450 MKAGALDL
+450 MQAGALDL
-458 EMPEVKIYVDADG
+458 DMPEVKIYVDADG
-471 YADRIVQTEHDES
+471 YADRIAQTFHDES

-513 VHDAPEPEKL
+513 VHDQPEPEKL

-529 LLDSGIK
+529 LLDAGIK
-536 VGDLTKRTE
+536 VGDLTKRSE
-545 VIRLLKILNERE
+545 VVRLLKVLNTRE
-557 DSYPLRIRFLRSLKQ
+557 DAYPLRIRFLRSLKQ
-572 ACYRPKADGH
+572 ACYRAKADGH
-582 YGLAKTYYAHFTSP
+582 YGLSKTYYAHFTSP

-607 VFDFYLQRNRLP
+607 IFDFYLQRNRLP
-619 SAPGKKL
+619 TAPAKKL
-626 PAISLSELTGISEH
+626 AALSVSELTATADH
-640 ISETER
+640 ISDTER

-660 LEFFEREEQRPKKN
+660 LEFFEREAERKKKN
-674 VFEAV
+674 VFEAI

-702 LSSMTDDFYQ
+702 LSSLTDDFYH
-712 LTGDGT
+712 LVGDGT
-718 AIIGRRSRR
+718 AVIGRRTKRM
-727 IFKLGQTV
+727 FKLGQTV
-735 SVEIARVDRFRR
+735 SVEVARVDRFRR
-747 MMDFRLVPDDERRVP
+747 MMDFRMVVDAD
-762 AKKSANSLPRFRVEP
+762 KKSAKVKTPRFRV
-777 SHGGKRKSAKK
+777 GR
-788 RKASI
+788 R

>member
-1 MEIEQAILDLMRRK
+1 MEIENEILELMQRK

-21 VDELYKAIGG
+21 LDELYKAIGG
-31 SGKVFSRLKKMLPRM
+31 SGKVFSRLKKILPRM

-59 YCLPSDANLLS
+59 YCLPSDANLIS
-70 GKIIFRSGGSAKLL
+70 GRIHFRFGGSAKLI
-84 PDVPADGS
+84 PDTPADGS
-92 EPHAPVHIRAEDT
+92 EPHPPVHIRAEDT

-111 DRVVVRIEKKRRKG
+111 DHVVVRIEKKRRKG
-125 GFREAYAADDNFEF
+125 GFRESYAADDNFEF

-154 GTLHCSRYAWMVT
+154 GTLHCTRYAWMVT

-198 VRLNEWTRRNENPTG
+198 VRLNEWKRRNENPTG

-241 FPDAVCKEV
+241 FPEPVNRELSGLAEALSPK
-250 ADVPE
+250 
-255 KPNPREMKGRKDIR
+255 EMKGRKDIR
-269 NVFTITIDPDDA
+269 DIFTITIDPDDA

-288 SIEFLSG
+288 SLEFLDG

-345 LCSLIENEARLTKS
+345 LCSLVENENRLTKS
-359 VFVTFSEQNE
+359 VFITFSASNE
-369 VVATE
+369 VLSAE

-389 QALALMREDDNATLR
+389 QAMALMREDDNAAIR
-404 AIPPVPEHQSGH
+404 AIPPVPAHQSGH

-423 LNDAELNELR
+423 LSDTELDELR
-433 GNVRALAAIAKD
+433 THVRALDQIAQH

-450 MKAGALDL
+450 MQAGALDL
-458 EMPEVKIYVDADG
+458 DMPEVKIYVDADG
-471 YADRIVQTEHDES
+471 YADRIAQTFHDES

-513 VHDAPEPEKL
+513 VHDQPEPEKL

-529 LLDSGIK
+529 LLDAGIK
-536 VGDLTKRTE
+536 VGDLTKRSE
-545 VIRLLKILNERE
+545 VVRLLKVLNTRE
-557 DSYPLRIRFLRSLKQ
+557 DAYPLRIRFLRSLKQ
-572 ACYRPKADGH
+572 ACYRAKADGH

-607 VFDFYLQRNRLP
+607 IFDFYLQRNRLP
-619 SAPGKKL
+619 TAPAKKL
-626 PAISLSELTGISEH
+626 AALSVSELTATADH
-640 ISETER
+640 ISDTER

-660 LEFFEREEQRPKKN
+660 LEFFEREAERKKKN
-674 VFEAV
+674 VFEAI

-702 LSSMTDDFYQ
+702 LSSLTDDFYH
-712 LTGDGT
+712 LVGDGT
-718 AIIGRRSRR
+718 AVIGRRTKRM
-727 IFKLGQTV
+727 FKLGQTV
-735 SVEIARVDRFRR
+735 SVEVARVDRFRR
-747 MMDFRLVPDDERRVP
+747 MMDFRMVVDAD
-762 AKKSANSLPRFRVEP
+762 KKSAKVKTPRFRV
-777 SHGGKRKSAKK
+777 GR
-788 RKASI
+788 R

>member
-1 MEIEQAILDLMRRK
+1 MEIEDKILELMQRK

-31 SGKVFSRLKKMLPRM
+31 SGKVFSRLKKLLPRM

-59 YCLPSDANLLS
+59 YCLPSDANLIS
-70 GKIIFRSGGSAKLL
+70 GRIHFRFGGSAKLI
-84 PDVPADGS
+84 PDTPADGS
-92 EPHAPVHIRAEDT
+92 EPHPPVHIRAEDT

-111 DRVVVRIEKKRRKG
+111 DHVVVRIEKKRRKG
-125 GFREAYAADDNFEF
+125 GFRESYAADDNFEF

-154 GTLHCSRYAWMVT
+154 GTLHCTRYAWMVT

-198 VRLNEWTRRNENPTG
+198 VRLNEWKRRNENPTG

-241 FPDAVCKEV
+241 FPEPVNRELSGLAETLSPK
-250 ADVPE
+250 
-255 KPNPREMKGRKDIR
+255 EMKGRKDIR
-269 NVFTITIDPDDA
+269 DIFTITIDPDDA

-288 SIEFLSG
+288 SLEFLDG

-345 LCSLIENEARLTKS
+345 LCSLVENENRLTKS
-359 VFVTFSEQNE
+359 VFITFSASNE
-369 VVATE
+369 ILSAE

-389 QALALMREDDNATLR
+389 QAMALMREDANAAIR
-404 AIPPVPEHQSGH
+404 AIPPVPAHQSGH

-423 LNDAELNELR
+423 LSDAELDELR
-433 GNVRALAAIAKD
+433 THVRALDQIAQH

-450 MKAGALDL
+450 MQAGALDL
-458 EMPEVKIYVDADG
+458 DMPEVKIYVDADG
-471 YADRIVQTEHDES
+471 YADRIAQTFHDES

-513 VHDAPEPEKL
+513 VHDQPEPEKL

-529 LLDSGIK
+529 LLDAGIK
-536 VGDLTKRTE
+536 VGDLTKRSE
-545 VIRLLKILNERE
+545 VVRLLKVLNTRE
-557 DSYPLRIRFLRSLKQ
+557 DAYPLRIRFLRSLKQ
-572 ACYRPKADGH
+572 ACYRAKADGH

-607 VFDFYLQRNRLP
+607 IFDFYLQRNRLP
-619 SAPGKKL
+619 TASAKKL
-626 PAISLSELTGISEH
+626 AALSVSELTATADH
-640 ISETER
+640 ISDTER

-660 LEFFEREEQRPKKN
+660 LEFFEREAERKKKN

-702 LSSMTDDFYQ
+702 LSSLTDDFYH
-712 LTGDGT
+712 LVGDGT
-718 AIIGRRSRR
+718 AVIGRRTKRV
-727 IFKLGQTV
+727 FKLGQTV
-735 SVEIARVDRFRR
+735 SVEVARVDRFRR
-747 MMDFRLVPDDERRVP
+747 MMDFRMVVDIE
-762 AKKSANSLPRFRVEP
+762 KKGGKTKAPRFRV
-777 SHGGKRKSAKK
+777 GRRG
-788 RKASI
+788 

>member
-1 MEIEQAILDLMRRK
+1 MEIEDKILELMQRK

-21 VDELYKAIGG
+21 LDELYKAIGG
-31 SGKVFSRLKKMLPRM
+31 TGKVFSRLKKILPRM

-59 YCLPSDANLLS
+59 YCLPSDANLVS
-70 GKIIFRSGGSAKLL
+70 GRIHFRFGGSAKLI
-84 PDVPADGS
+84 PDTPADGS
-92 EPHAPVHIRAEDT
+92 EAHPPVHIRAEDT

-111 DRVVVRIEKKRRKG
+111 DHVVVRIEKKRRKG
-125 GFREAYAADDNFEF
+125 GFRESYAADDNFEF

-154 GTLHCSRYAWMVT
+154 GTLHCTRYAWMVT

-198 VRLNEWTRRNENPTG
+198 VRLNEWKRRNENPTG

-241 FPDAVCKEV
+241 FPEAVNRELSGLAETLSPK
-250 ADVPE
+250 
-255 KPNPREMKGRKDIR
+255 EMKGRKDIR
-269 NVFTITIDPDDA
+269 DIFTITIDPDDA

-288 SIEFLSG
+288 SLEFLEG

-345 LCSLIENEARLTKS
+345 LCSLVENENRLTKS
-359 VFVTFSEQNE
+359 VFVTFSETGE
-369 VVATE
+369 VLSAE
-374 FANTVIASRKRLTYG
+374 YANTVIASRKRLTYG
-389 QALALMREDDNATLR
+389 QAMALMREDDNAAIR
-404 AIPPVPEHQSGH
+404 AIPPVPAHQSGH

-423 LNDAELNELR
+423 LSDTELDELR
-433 GNVRALAAIAKD
+433 THVRALDRIAQH

-450 MKAGALDL
+450 MQAGALDL
-458 EMPEVKIYVDADG
+458 DMPEVKIYVDADG
-471 YADRIVQTEHDES
+471 YADRIAQTFHDES

-513 VHDAPEPEKL
+513 VHDQPEPEKL

-529 LLDSGIK
+529 LLDAGVK
-536 VGDLTKRTE
+536 VGDLTKRSE
-545 VIRLLKILNERE
+545 VVRLLKILNTRE
-557 DSYPLRIRFLRSLKQ
+557 DAYPLRIRFLRSLKQ
-572 ACYRPKADGH
+572 ACYRAKADGH

-607 VFDFYLQRNRLP
+607 IFDFYLQRNRLP
-619 SAPGKKL
+619 TAPAKKL
-626 PAISLSELTGISEH
+626 AALSVSELTATADH
-640 ISETER
+640 ISDTER

-660 LEFFEREEQRPKKN
+660 LEFFEREAERKKKN

-692 KVSQAFGLVP
+692 KISQAFGLVP
-702 LSSMTDDFYQ
+702 LSSLTDDFYHIA
-712 LTGDGT
+712 GDGT
-718 AIIGRRSRR
+718 AVIGRRTKRM
-727 IFKLGQTV
+727 FKLGQTV

-747 MMDFRLVPDDERRVP
+747 MMDFRMVVDTE
-762 AKKSANSLPRFRVEP
+762 KKGGKTKAPRFRV
-777 SHGGKRKSAKK
+777 GR
-788 RKASI
+788 

>member
-1 MEIEQAILDLMRRK
+1 MEIENEILEFMQRK

-21 VDELYKAIGG
+21 LDELYKAIGG
-31 SGKVFSRLKKMLPRM
+31 SGKVFSRLKKILPRM

-59 YCLPSDANLLS
+59 YCLPSDANLIS
-70 GKIIFRSGGSAKLL
+70 GRIHFRFGGSAKLI
-84 PDVPADGS
+84 PDTPADGS
-92 EPHAPVHIRAEDT
+92 EPHPPVHIRAEDT

-111 DRVVVRIEKKRRKG
+111 DHVVVRIEKKRRKG
-125 GFREAYAADDNFEF
+125 GFRESYAADDNFEF
-139 GAVVKILERA
+139 GTVVKILERA

-154 GTLHCSRYAWMVT
+154 GTLHCTRYAWMVT

-198 VRLNEWTRRNENPTG
+198 VRLNEWKRRNENPTG

-241 FPDAVCKEV
+241 FPEPVNRELSGLAEALSPK
-250 ADVPE
+250 
-255 KPNPREMKGRKDIR
+255 EMKGRKDIR
-269 NVFTITIDPDDA
+269 DIFTITIDPDDA

-288 SIEFLSG
+288 SLEFLDG

-345 LCSLIENEARLTKS
+345 LCSLVENENRLTKS
-359 VFVTFSEQNE
+359 VFITFSASNE
-369 VVATE
+369 VLSAE

-389 QALALMREDDNATLR
+389 QAMALMREDDNAAIR
-404 AIPPVPEHQSGH
+404 AIPPVPAHQSGH

-423 LNDAELNELR
+423 LSDTELDELR
-433 GNVRALAAIAKD
+433 THVRALDQIAQH

-450 MKAGALDL
+450 MQAGALDL
-458 EMPEVKIYVDADG
+458 DMPEVKIYVDADG
-471 YADRIVQTEHDES
+471 YADRIAQTFHDES

-513 VHDAPEPEKL
+513 VHDQPEPEKL

-529 LLDSGIK
+529 LLDAGIK
-536 VGDLTKRTE
+536 VGDLTKRSE
-545 VIRLLKILNERE
+545 VVRLLKVLNTRE
-557 DSYPLRIRFLRSLKQ
+557 DAYPLRIRFLRSLKQ
-572 ACYRPKADGH
+572 ACYRAKADGH

-607 VFDFYLQRNRLP
+607 IFDFYLQRNRLP
-619 SAPGKKL
+619 TAPAKKL
-626 PAISLSELTGISEH
+626 AALSVSELTATADH
-640 ISETER
+640 ISDTER

-660 LEFFEREEQRPKKN
+660 LEFFEREAERKKKN
-674 VFEAV
+674 VFEAI

-702 LSSMTDDFYQ
+702 LSSLTDDFYH
-712 LTGDGT
+712 LVGDGT
-718 AIIGRRSRR
+718 AVIGRRTKRM
-727 IFKLGQTV
+727 FKLGQTV
-735 SVEIARVDRFRR
+735 SVEVARVDRFRR
-747 MMDFRLVPDDERRVP
+747 MMDFRMVVDAD
-762 AKKSANSLPRFRVEP
+762 KKSDKAKTPRFRV
-777 SHGGKRKSAKK
+777 GR
-788 RKASI
+788 R